1 MLKLIIGNRT
11 YSSWSLRGWLACKLS
26 GLPFDTEVIPMDT
39 LAWENGAAKGL
50 LPADKVPVLWDGDI
64 AVWDSLAITD
74 WLAERAGNNGER
86 ERFWPADPAASALA
100 RSMTAEM
107 HSGFQAL
114 RSACAMN
121 LQRDYPDYTAPPEV
135 LADVARIDALWTD
148 ARTRVGDTAGN
159 TGPFLFGGFSAADVM
174 YAPVATRCKTF
185 GLPLSDI
192 GAAYVAAV
200 LAHPW
205 LVEWTA
211 AARAETYPF
220 NRDYAKSA
228 GGLMGGVP
236 AR

>member
-26 GLPFDTEVIPMDT
+26 GLPFDTDVIPMDT
-39 LAWENGAAKGL
+39 PAWESGAAKGL
-50 LPADKVPVLWDGDI
+50 LPAGKVPVLWDGDV

-74 WLAERAGNNGER
+74 WLADQATASGDHA
-86 ERFWPADPAASALA
+86 RFWPEAPAARALA
-100 RSMTAEM
+100 RSMAAEM

-114 RSACAMN
+114 RGACAMN
-121 LQRDYPDYTAPPEV
+121 LQRDYPDYAAPPEV
-135 LADVARIDALWTD
+135 LADVARVDALWSE
-148 ARTRVGDTAGN
+148 ARTRFGAN
-159 TGPFLFGGFSAADVM
+159 TPDPFLFGEFSAADVM
-174 YAPVATRCKTF
+174 YAPVVTRCKTF
-185 GLPLSDI
+185 GLPLGVTS
-192 GAAYVAAV
+192 AAYVAAV

-205 LVEWTA
+205 MTEWTT

-220 NRDYAKSA
+220 NRDYAKAA

>member
-26 GLPFDTEVIPMDT
+26 GLPFDTEVVPMDT
-39 LAWENGAAKGL
+39 PEWESGAAKGL
-50 LPADKVPVLWDGDI
+50 LPAGKVPVLWDGDI

-74 WLAERAGNNGER
+74 WLADQVTDEAAR
-86 ERFWPADPAASALA
+86 ERFWPADRAARALA
-100 RSMTAEM
+100 RSMSAEM

-114 RSACAMN
+114 RSTCGMN
-121 LQRDYPDYTAPPEV
+121 LQRDYPDYNASPEV
-135 LADVARIDALWTD
+135 LADVARIDALWTE
-148 ARTRVGDTAGN
+148 ARTRFGSARAE
-159 TGPFLFGGFSAADVM
+159 PFLFGAFRAADVM

-185 GLPLSDI
+185 GLPLSDTS
-192 GAAYVAAV
+192 ADYVAAV

-220 NRDYAKSA
+220 NRDYFKAA

>member
-26 GLPFDTEVIPMDT
+26 GLPFDTEVIPMDSPE
-39 LAWENGAAKGL
+39 WISGQAKGR
-50 LPADKVPVLWDGDI
+50 LPAGKVPVLWDGDT

-74 WLAERAGNNGER
+74 WLADLTIR
-86 ERFWPADPAASALA
+86 ERFWPASPAGSALA
-100 RSMTAEM
+100 RSMAAEM

-114 RSACAMN
+114 RGACAMN
-121 LQRDYPDYTAPPEV
+121 LQRDYPDYTPPPEV
-135 LADVARIDALWTD
+135 LADLARIDALWSE
-148 ARTRVGDTAGN
+148 ARTRFGAAGS
-159 TGPFLFGGFSAADVM
+159 FLFGEFSAADVM
-174 YAPVATRCKTF
+174 FAPVATRCKTF
-185 GLPLSDI
+185 GLPLSET

-205 LVEWTA
+205 LVEWTTS
-211 AARAETYPF
+211 ARAETYPF
-220 NRDYAKSA
+220 NRDYAKAA

>member
-1 MLKLIIGNRT
+1 MLNLIIGNRT

-39 LAWENGAAKGL
+39 SAWESGAAKGL
-50 LPADKVPVLWDGDI
+50 LPAGKVPVLWDGDI
-64 AVWDSLAITD
+64 AVWDSLAIID
-74 WLAERAGNNGER
+74 WLADQAAASGDR
-86 ERFWPADPAASALA
+86 ERFWPADPAARALA
-100 RSMTAEM
+100 RSMAAEM

-114 RSACAMN
+114 RNACAMN
-121 LQRDYPDYTAPPEV
+121 LQRDYPGYTAPPEV
-135 LADVARIDALWTD
+135 LVDVARVDALWCE
-148 ARTRVGDTAGN
+148 AQTRFGSAIPA
-159 TGPFLFGGFSAADVM
+159 PFLSGAFSAADVM

-185 GLPLSDI
+185 GLPLSAT

-205 LVEWTA
+205 LVEWTT

-220 NRDYAKSA
+220 NRDYATAA